1 MPTSPKKIIKKVHTA
16 KSERADGSS
25 GYGLSKRDRFGNPYY
40 SYWTK
45 ECCPVE
51 HRQIVFVNVDAA
63 AEKLGVRSGVWTYD
77 WIRKHS
83 LARMREIPHYVQF
96 GAQLKFAVAEGEERL
111 CDLNPKRKPKGTYW
125 PEWVDGSDRDGYFRS
140 ITPGWQ
146 QERIE
151 ADGYASPEVY
161 HDVQRAAAM
170 AMFE

>member
-1 MPTSPKKIIKKVHTA
+1 M
-16 KSERADGSS
+16 
-25 GYGLSKRDRFGNPYY
+25 
-40 SYWTK
+40 
-45 ECCPVE
+45 
-51 HRQIVFVNVDAA
+51 DAA

-96 GAQLKFAVAEGEERL
+96 GAHLKFAVAEGL

>member
-96 GAQLKFAVAEGEERL
+96 GAHLKFAVAEGEERL

-125 PEWVDGSDRDGYFRS
+125 PEWLGSRRLLPLHHAGMAAGAHRGGWVRVAGGLSRRAARGRDGH
-140 ITPGWQ
+140 
-146 QERIE
+146 
-151 ADGYASPEVY
+151 V
-161 HDVQRAAAM
+161 
-170 AMFE
+170 